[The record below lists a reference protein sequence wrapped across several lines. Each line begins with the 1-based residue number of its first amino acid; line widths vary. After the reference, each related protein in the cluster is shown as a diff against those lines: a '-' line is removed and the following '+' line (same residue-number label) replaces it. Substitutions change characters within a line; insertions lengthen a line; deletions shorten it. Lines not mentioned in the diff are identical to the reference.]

1 MKRVIFLLLII
12 SSWAQAQIT
21 PSTSKLYIQSSTA
34 RVSTT
39 NPADLS
45 DPTKGITTVS
55 YMDGMGRSLQQ
66 VSYRTSPDTLDMV
79 QGAME
84 LDALG
89 RPKLRYLPVQSASQ
103 NGSYQAGYAGL
114 AQSFYGDTAPYS
126 EVDSYDASPISSPI
140 KSIAPGQAYQ
150 AGSKKGVVENYETA
164 GAGIRKYVIQTS
176 GTIDGTQTYSNGDL
190 LKTTLVDEDGNTSIE
205 YTGGKSGRLLLVQQK
220 DRNSSTYLSTAYVY
234 DFMGRLCYIV
244 PPKAYNS
251 QNTFIETGSYFDE
264 GIYATHYDG
273 RGRAVES
280 HVPGG
285 GWTYTV
291 YNELD
296 QPVMSQDARQ
306 RESNLWTWIKYD
318 GHGRPVMGGTFS
330 SSSSRSTLQD
340 AFLAF
345 TANEQFEERSTAGG
359 NLYGYTNKSFP
370 TSITLAAGDV
380 CNVTYYDDYNWVNN
394 TALNYQAYKSSQWT
408 NVKGMA
414 TGNLVKNL
422 GNGQMLK
429 SVVYYDDRG
438 RVIQT
443 HTQNRF
449 GGINQT
455 DAVLNFAGD
464 LLEERSIYRKPGA
477 DSLQIRKFYAYD
489 HVGRL
494 LQAYHQ
500 VNNVEPEAIAGYEY
514 DGIGRMTV
522 KKLNA
527 AGETSIVRNA
537 AIPDQTYDLAGRSV
551 TLLPGTYTPASGV
564 YLAKVSGEYV
574 QKVDYAYNIQG
585 QLRSINGGVLNSTEH
600 DLFALTLDYFETAQ
614 TYNGKLNKQSW
625 ASLGS
630 GGSAQTR
637 SFTYGYDGYDR
648 LNAAT
653 YTGQGAENY
662 SLPAVSY
669 DANGN
674 ISSLQRNGW
683 NGSSWGSIDNLSYT
697 YSSPSNGNQ
706 LVGVRDFANT
716 TVGQKDNGSSSD
728 YTYWADGSLKSN
740 ANKGIT
746 NIQYNYLS
754 LPEKIEFG
762 VSIRIENT
770 YDAEGMLFSR
780 KFVNGATT
788 TQTDYMGDLIYEN
801 GELKTILHDE
811 GIALYG
817 KDTSFITWSD
827 TLGNSYTDTT
837 IYDAPQYQFFIT
849 DHLGNTRLVIQRI
862 NDSTAVVQEN
872 HYYPFGAVME
882 GVGVTGDW
890 YRELYQGNELVK
902 FNGYET
908 YDFNLR
914 QYDPWEGR
922 FASIDP
928 VDFYS
933 LSGYAGML
941 NNPLSYTDK
950 NGDCPVC
957 VAVGIGALIGGA
969 FNGVKYASQDKGF
982 FNGFWRGA
990 ITGAVGG
997 LAGYFAPIG
1006 ILPGL
1011 GYGAATGAGTG
1022 ALGAGLNGENIGR
1035 GAIYGGLGGGIFGSV
1050 SGGIQASRLGANVW
1064 TGYRAPHAMY
1074 ATTGNIIEGG
1084 TPVEYGANSVKKLYN
1099 DNFSDLSTTSETSF
1113 LTNKNG
1119 GIPFSEKGGYL
1130 IYKGDEAFA
1139 ITRSSIWKGGNA
1151 YKIYFAKNAFA
1162 SKEQLALSLTHE
1174 LGHVSFKSLGLSNLA
1189 DEVIGKGLLDT
1200 EGHVAIQ
1207 KMTVNLI
1214 IKNGWQNLNLG
1225 GQVSF
1230 DKLRMTPDS
1239 YKILN
1244 ESISHLIKIIR

>member
-1 MKRVIFLLLII
+1 MKRVIYLLLII

-89 RPKLRYLPVQSASQ
+89 RPKLGYLPVQSTSQ

-114 AQSFYGDTAPYS
+114 AQSFYGDTAPYG

-150 AGSKKGVVENYETA
+150 AGSKKGVVQNYETA
-164 GAGIRKYVIQTS
+164 GSGIRKYVIQTS
-176 GTIDGTQTYSNGDL
+176 GTIDGTQTYNNGDL

-234 DFMGRLCYIV
+234 DFMGRLCYVV

-251 QNTFIETGSYFDE
+251 QNTFTETGSYFDE

-285 GWTYTV
+285 GWSYTV

-318 GHGRPVMGGTFS
+318 GHGRPVMGGTYS

-345 TANEQFEERSTAGG
+345 TANEQFEERSTTGG

-370 TSITLAAGDV
+370 TSITLVTGDV

-394 TALNYQAYKSSQWT
+394 TALNYQPYKSSQWT
-408 NVKGMA
+408 NVKGMT

-438 RVIQT
+438 RAIQT

-494 LQAYHQ
+494 LQAFHQ
-500 VNNVEPEAIAGYEY
+500 VNNAEPEAIAGYEY

-537 AIPDQTYDLAGRSV
+537 AIPNLTYDLAGRSV

-637 SFTYGYDGYDR
+637 SFVYGYDGYDR
-648 LNAAT
+648 LSAAT

-674 ISSLQRNGW
+674 INSLQRNGLTAA
-683 NGSSWGSIDNLSYT
+683 SSWGSIDNLSYS
-697 YSSPSNGNQ
+697 YLSSSIGNRLQ
-706 LVGVRDFANT
+706 GVTDAASAT
-716 TVGQKDNGSSSD
+716 LGHKDNGSSTD
-728 YTYWADGSLKSN
+728 YTYYNDGSLKTD

-746 NIQYNYLS
+746 LIEYNYLG
-754 LPEKIEFG
+754 LPDKIHFG
-762 VSIRIENT
+762 ASNRIENT
-770 YDAEGMLFSR
+770 YDAAGVKLSQR
-780 KFVNGATT
+780 LVNGGTT
-788 TQTDYMGDLIYEN
+788 IQTDYMGELIYVD
-801 GELKTILHDE
+801 GELKTIYHDE
-811 GIALYG
+811 GIALYN
-817 KDTSFITWSD
+817 KDTSIVSWSD
-827 TLGNSYTDTT
+827 TLGNNYTDTT
-837 IYDAPQYQFFIT
+837 IFDAPRYQFFIL
-849 DHLGNTRLVIQRI
+849 DYLGNTRLIVERI
-862 NDSTAVVQEN
+862 DDSTAVVQET
-872 HYYPFGAVME
+872 HY
-882 GVGVTGDW
+882 GVWGEVLTGIGVTGDW
-890 YRELYQGNELVK
+890 DFLFQGKEYVDA
-902 FNGYET
+902 FGYNGY
-908 YDFNLR
+908 DFHAR
-914 QYDPWEGR
+914 QYDPFLGR
-922 FASIDP
+922 FTSLDPRNQFASGYVGMGNSPVNGIDP
-928 VDFYS
+928 DGEFWNFVVGGIMGGF
-933 LSGYAGML
+933 SGYQIGKAQGAKGWKMAG
-941 NNPLSYTDK
+941 YIFA
-950 NGDCPVC
+950 G
-957 VAVGIGALIGGA
+957 AGIGVATAGIGSAVFNSFSTVATSGVNLGQAALAYGTTGAVSGAFGGGAFAGLAGQDVGRGA
-969 FNGVKYASQDKGF
+969 FNGF
-982 FNGFWRGA
+982 IW
-990 ITGAVGG
+990 
-997 LAGYFAPIG
+997 
-1006 ILPGL
+1006 
-1011 GYGAATGAGTG
+1011 
-1022 ALGAGLNGENIGR
+1022 
-1035 GAIYGGLGGGIFGSV
+1035 GGLGGIASGAMQHISVNRFVRNSPAIAQNGDPIYSGGTLDEITVTAKRNSLLDKFGQRAPVSGILGNLSYLW
-1050 SGGIQASRLGANVW
+1050 SGGIENGAIYDRD
-1064 TGYRAPHAMY
+1064 GYPYMY
-1074 ATTGNIIEGG
+1074 APQMGAPDLIGG
-1084 TPVEYGANSVKKLYN
+1084 TVGGLYN
-1099 DNFSDLSTTSETSF
+1099 GAVKITGFTRHGLNRAIQRGVKPQSILDAVKNPLKIGEQITDDLGRVSQRFIGRTSEVVINPQTGKVLSVNPTS
-1113 LTNKNG
+1113 
-1119 GIPFSEKGGYL
+1119 
-1130 IYKGDEAFA
+1130 
-1139 ITRSSIWKGGNA
+1139 SSKVA
-1151 YKIYFAKNAFA
+1151 RLLK
-1162 SKEQLALSLTHE
+1162 Q
-1174 LGHVSFKSLGLSNLA
+1174 LGL
-1189 DEVIGKGLLDT
+1189 
-1200 EGHVAIQ
+1200 
-1207 KMTVNLI
+1207 
-1214 IKNGWQNLNLG
+1214 
-1225 GQVSF
+1225 
-1230 DKLRMTPDS
+1230 R
-1239 YKILN
+1239 
-1244 ESISHLIKIIR
+1244 